1 MNFFPLFIDIE
12 NKTVYLIGNDRHAV
26 EKLNKLLPYGAN
38 IHIFAENG
46 YDEYKSKPNVIFEGR
61 NITDEDFNDDEP
73 VFVVMSGGTDEEKK
87 NISKL
92 CSERKIPINVVD
104 DIPYCSFY
112 FPALITKGAFTVAV
126 SSSGK
131 SPAAASIVRQNI
143 EREIPHDIGNIVDW
157 SEEIRKTV
165 RFRIK
170 SEERRR
176 LALRKIIYE
185 AMQRESVLSNDE
197 IEEIIAYYNNGIE

>member
-1 MNFFPLFIDIE
+1 MNCFPLCIDIE

-26 EKLNKLLPYGAN
+26 EKLNKLLPYGAY

-61 NITDEDFNDDEP
+61 TVTDEDFNSGEL
-73 VFVVMSGGTDEEKK
+73 VFVVMSGGTDEEKRS
-87 NISKL
+87 ISEL
-92 CSERKIPINVVD
+92 CSKRKIPLNVVD
-104 DIPYCSFY
+104 DIQYCSFY

-131 SPAAASIVRQNI
+131 SPAAASIIRQNI
-143 EREIPHDIGNIVDW
+143 EYEIPDNIGNIVDW
-157 SEEIRKTV
+157 SEKIRKIV
-165 RFRIK
+165 RIK
-170 SEERRR
+170 IKSSEGRR

-185 AMQRESVLSNDE
+185 AIQRNSVLSNDE
-197 IEEIIAYYNNGIE
+197 IEEIITYCNNRIE